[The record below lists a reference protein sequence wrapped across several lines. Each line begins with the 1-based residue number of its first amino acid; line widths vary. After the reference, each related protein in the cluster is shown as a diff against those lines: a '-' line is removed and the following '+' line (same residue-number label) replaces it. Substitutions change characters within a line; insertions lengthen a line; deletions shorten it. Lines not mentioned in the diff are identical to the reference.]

1 MMIRIS
7 KNEDIID
14 ILTGDIDMIKSV
26 YYWSSAD
33 SSVEI
38 EPIIDIEGN
47 TMTCRIPSSELSK
60 LATGQLMFTAVLSQE
75 DSAFPD
81 GEFDTIQNTGLNV
94 WLY

>member
-1 MMIRIS
+1 
-7 KNEDIID
+7 
-14 ILTGDIDMIKSV
+14 
-26 YYWSSAD
+26 
-33 SSVEI
+33 
-38 EPIIDIEGN
+38 
-47 TMTCRIPSSELSK
+47 MTCRIPSSELSK